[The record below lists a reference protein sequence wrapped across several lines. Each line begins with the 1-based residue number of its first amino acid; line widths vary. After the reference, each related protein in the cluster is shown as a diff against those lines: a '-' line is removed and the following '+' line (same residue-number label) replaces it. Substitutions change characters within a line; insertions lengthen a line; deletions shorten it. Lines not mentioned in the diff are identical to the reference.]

1 MGPLWA
7 QGLDKRVWTWLS
19 KTDVSW
25 PVPWRECRSVCWI
38 ASSSPPPRGACGPQG
53 SNGRR
58 KGVST
63 QLAAQR
69 KRTKTKKNLKSEPLR
84 LKKEKMPERPFEIM
98 HVKGIEKTQK
108 RAYEP
113 RVSKSRSWLL
123 KLVLCCLAL
132 PTADATA
139 LQSGKHLPH
148 SWCFFNTTYTG
159 PTRAPREDLGRAL
172 QLWQPGGYGGWAD
185 ASLQQL
191 QLWEPTPTAL
201 DLRLALGLG
210 LGTVALLGEICCS
223 VFCWCCSFFTKKKK
237 GKHSLGIGKIRKVRA
252 PTWNELVHRKGPWRQ
267 ACHWFI
273 GSSPARQAGNMRLVG
288 VHGARGLN
296 SCWRFSPLRSLS
308 SLHHQKLKLHVRYL
322 QLRFFETWGKS
333 ARDPQNGSLGR
344 RRRRL
349 LGNKQKATREKT
361 KQFPDR
367 CAVGFFAD
375 LATGTGR
382 HMAKQASV
390 GKTENGPTTNRVQHD

>member
-1 MGPLWA
+1 MSVRV
-7 QGLDKRVWTWLS
+7 LDSKLLPASTWRL
-19 KTDVSW
+19 
-25 PVPWRECRSVCWI
+25 R
-38 ASSSPPPRGACGPQG
+38 ASRFEWE
-53 SNGRR
+53 
-58 KGVST
+58 
-63 QLAAQR
+63 AQR
-69 KRTKTKKNLKSEPLR
+69 SFYSISCTEKKNENKEKFQNENQKKNEFKSEPLR

-172 QLWQPGGYGGWAD
+172 QLWQLWQPGGYGGWAD

-223 VFCWCCSFFTKKKK
+223 VFCWGCSFFTKKKK

-273 GSSPARQAGNMRLVG
+273 GSSPVRQAGNMRLVG
-288 VHGARGLN
+288 VH
-296 SCWRFSPLRSLS
+296 SWC
-308 SLHHQKLKLHVRYL
+308 
-322 QLRFFETWGKS
+322 
-333 ARDPQNGSLGR
+333 
-344 RRRRL
+344 
-349 LGNKQKATREKT
+349 
-361 KQFPDR
+361 
-367 CAVGFFAD
+367 
-375 LATGTGR
+375 
-382 HMAKQASV
+382 
-390 GKTENGPTTNRVQHD
+390 